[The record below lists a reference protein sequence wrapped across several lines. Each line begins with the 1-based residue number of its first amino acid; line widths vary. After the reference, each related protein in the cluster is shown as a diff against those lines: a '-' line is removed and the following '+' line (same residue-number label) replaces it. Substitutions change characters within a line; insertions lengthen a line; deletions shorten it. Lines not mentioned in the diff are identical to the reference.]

1 MTFSQFTEFVACTAF
16 VGLLWAPEST
26 HATIAVAEVA
36 MLVGLFVG
44 RRYGGKQ

>member
-16 VGLLWAPEST
+16 AGLLWAPEST
-26 HATIAVAEVA
+26 HATIAVAEV
-36 MLVGLFVG
+36 VGLFVG